1 MWLNVSIWHNW
12 LIISKIQLCRNSSF
26 TRIFHGNTSHES
38 LHKETKWITHTGTGC
53 AKQGCGG
60 QLQTYGNSKNQN
72 VHIYSHTITAE
83 KKLRGGVGGA
93 RGGVP
98 NPERSWE
105 SHLAWASVQFSCS
118 VVSDSLQPHEPQHA
132 RPPCPSPT
140 PGVHPNPCPLS
151 RWCHPT
157 ISSSVI
163 PFSNRRG
170 YFSKVTILS
179 NISSYT
185 DPG

>member
-1 MWLNVSIWHNW
+1 MATQAMKVYTRRQRKDVNHTYWNRMCQTRAAVGQFPSWKQADWWKQQKPKCAYIQSHN
-12 LIISKIQLCRNSSF
+12 
-26 TRIFHGNTSHES
+26 H
-38 LHKETKWITHTGTGC
+38 
-53 AKQGCGG
+53 CGKSCG
-60 QLQTYGNSKNQN
+60 D
-72 VHIYSHTITAE
+72 
-83 KKLRGGVGGA
+83 GA

-105 SHLAWASVQFSCS
+105 SHLAWASVQFSS
-118 VVSDSLQPHEPQHA
+118 VAQSCLTLQPHEPQHA

-140 PGVHPNPCPLS
+140 PRVHPNPCPLS

-170 YFSKVTILS
+170 YFSKVTIFS